1 MSAPCSSTPND
12 ILSGNADNNFG
23 VTAQNVIPAQ
33 AGIL

>member
-12 ILSGNADNNFG
+12 ILSGNAEIIVG